1 MGITAEAVLGD
12 TFDEEH
18 RDKYAL
24 YMAIKAN
31 NASRKIKSKAGKRL
45 NKTFTSTAASLEFK
59 FNSRNFLTKYFRKKA
74 RKMHNMSV
82 RQHRLNRRD
91 ELYRERWK
99 EIEEFRQKE
108 LAQWQ
113 KVRME
118 MIGGGGGGGFAI
130 FVVIDL
136 FFFLLTHSFYFIS
149 ISLVYIN

>member
-1 MGITAEAVLGD
+1 MGD

-31 NASRKIKSKAGKRL
+31 NVSRKIKSKAGKRL
-45 NKTFTSTAASLEFK
+45 NKTFTSAAASLEFK
-59 FNSRNFLTKYFRKKA
+59 FNSRNFLTKYFRRKA

-118 MIGGGGGGGFAI
+118 MIGGGGGFAI

-149 ISLVYIN
+149 LVYIN